1 MLSILMKSLTF
12 LNKGTGK
19 SDCRLYSCVRIII
32 MNFILG
38 ILGVGDLTFGVGY
51 PLPPPL
57 LYETLEGIVRGA
69 VSSVYFPGSILA
81 LSN

>member
-1 MLSILMKSLTF
+1 MKSLTF

-57 LYETLEGIVRGA
+57 LYETLIK
-69 VSSVYFPGSILA
+69 Y
-81 LSN
+81 